1 MNIDNI
7 KNSIQHGNLEGAS
20 QQMLE
25 LTSKYSSR
33 FFNEVLVHQAKLKLI
48 LTDERKGI
56 INSETITIQKSRII
70 SALLELTDEIEKE
83 LETKDNN
90 TLSEPS
96 NEKSREIIF
105 ESPVNQV
112 IIQQSDK
119 GDNILEKTMKKEKV
133 IEIGG
138 NAEISAPV
146 VIADNIQGSFNT
158 LAEAKV
164 DDDIKSLLDQL
175 LKAINEVN
183 QKATPEQIETAKTMA
198 QDAETLVKES
208 TKTQPRRQWYEM
220 SLEGLKDAAI
230 NMGEVAVPVLNLVN
244 KISPLLVA

>member
-33 FFNEVLVHQAKLKLI
+33 FYNEVLVHQAKLKLI

-146 VIADNIQGSFNT
+146 FIADNIQGSFNT

-175 LKAINEVN
+175 LKVINEVN

-220 SLEGLKDAAI
+220 SLERLKDAAI

>member
-1 MNIDNI
+1 MNIERI
-7 KNSIQHGNLEGAS
+7 KNSIQDGDLEGAS

-33 FFNEVLVHQAKLKLI
+33 FYNEVLGHKAKLKQI
-48 LTDERKGI
+48 LTEERKGI
-56 INSETITIQKSRII
+56 VSSETIRIEKNRLI

-83 LETKDNN
+83 LQTKDDN

-105 ESPVNQV
+105 ESPVSQV

-146 VIADNIQGSFNT
+146 VIADSIENSFNT

-164 DDDIKSLLDQL
+164 DDDIKNLLDQL
-175 LKAINEVN
+175 LKTINEVN
-183 QKATPEQIETAKTMA
+183 KKATPEQTETAKTMA

-208 TKTQPRRQWYEM
+208 TRTQPRRQWYEI

-230 NMGEVAVPVLNLVN
+230 SMGEVAVPVLNLVD
-244 KISPLLVA
+244 KISPLLLA